1 MKSTIHWYV
10 LNTDNGYL
18 KKDFRHEHGF
28 TYSLY
33 DAERFTLMDKYEH
46 GVNVKGYAELIR
58 AKIVKVEQ
66 EVTLTVVD

>member
-33 DAERFTLMDKYEH
+33 DAEKLTLNSEYEH
-46 GVNVKGYAELIR
+46 GVRVVAYAELIN
-58 AKIVKVEQ
+58 AKIIKVEQ
-66 EVTLTVVD
+66 EVTLTTVD

>member
-33 DAERFTLMDKYEH
+33 DAEKLTL
-46 GVNVKGYAELIR
+46 NS
-58 AKIVKVEQ
+58 
-66 EVTLTVVD
+66 